1 MKVTAEPLLIAAVVA
16 VESVTTLPA
25 ILAMVVPF
33 ARPFTKTG
41 MPTARPLVLATVIV
55 VAPLAAAAPKVV
67 AIGALKLAIGAPKIR
82 LLEAWVAVAVTASP
96 VVALTR
102 LTVVPLMLPMTVFCG
117 IPTPWTYM
125 PAARPA
131 TSAAEAMVTAP
142 LALVSAP
149 TAVRP
154 TAGVAA
160 K

>member
-1 MKVTAEPLLIAAVVA
+1 MPV
-16 VESVTTLPA
+16 
-25 ILAMVVPF
+25 ILAMVVPL
-33 ARPFTKTG
+33 ARPATKTG
-41 MPTARPLVLATVIV
+41 IPTARPAELDTVRV
-55 VAPLAAAAPKVV
+55 VAALKAAAPKVL

-82 LLEAWVAVAVTASP
+82 LLEAWVAVAVTTSP
-96 VVALTR
+96 VEALTR

-125 PAARPA
+125 PTARPA

-142 LALVSAP
+142 LVLVVAP
-149 TAVRP
+149 IAVRP